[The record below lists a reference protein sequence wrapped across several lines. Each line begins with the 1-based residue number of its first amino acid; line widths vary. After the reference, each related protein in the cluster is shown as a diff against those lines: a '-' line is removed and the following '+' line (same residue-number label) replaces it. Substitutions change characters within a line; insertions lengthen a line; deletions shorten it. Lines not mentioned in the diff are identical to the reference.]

1 MLETAEIMALTGA
14 LGFWILGLQTENGH
28 TKRKIAA
35 LYAHD

>member
-1 MLETAEIMALTGA
+1 M
-14 LGFWILGLQTENGH
+14 FWGLGLQTENGH